1 MSYRWR
7 NTTFWLRRVLGQ
19 AKFTYF
25 LLRKAWKKQTK
36 TIEDQRASQ
45 IQALITLNLANKENL
60 SIKYFIPK
68 NELNL
73 EIENELN
80 VLQRI
85 QENIWFH
92 IR

>member
-1 MSYRWR
+1 M
-7 NTTFWLRRVLGQ
+7 
-19 AKFTYF
+19 
-25 LLRKAWKKQTK
+25 KAWKKQT
-36 TIEDQRASQ
+36 TTTEDQITSQ
-45 IQALITLNLANKENL
+45 IQALTTLNLVNKKKL

-73 EIENELN
+73 QIENELN

-85 QENIWFH
+85 QENIRFY

>member
-1 MSYRWR
+1 MSYKWR
-7 NTTFWLRRVLGQ
+7 NTTFWLRRVIEQ

-25 LLRKAWKKQTK
+25 PLMKAWKKQTK
-36 TIEDQRASQ
+36 TTEDQITSQ
-45 IQALITLNLANKENL
+45 IQALTTLNLVNKKKL

-73 EIENELN
+73 QIENELN

-85 QENIWFH
+85 QENIRFY

>member
-1 MSYRWR
+1 M
-7 NTTFWLRRVLGQ
+7 
-19 AKFTYF
+19 
-25 LLRKAWKKQTK
+25 KAWKKQTK
-36 TIEDQRASQ
+36 TTEDQITSQ
-45 IQALITLNLANKENL
+45 IQALTTLNLVNKKKL

-73 EIENELN
+73 QIENELN

-85 QENIWFH
+85 QENIRFY